1 MLNSLLVLEALAVAC
16 TGFKCTKIRT
26 DTAAYR
32 DVIKDLTLM
41 SMVPS
46 HGGALS
52 PKVLPLVRSP
62 YALHGMGMRG
72 YGKKCR
78 AKLLLRQSVVCT
90 CLHQTAKQPCPGRR
104 KLQTMIAGLHL
115 GASLPANATTAHDS
129 DVIIIIIII
138 IFIIINSSSSSI
150 SSPPFVCMC
159 ISIHIYAHIFV
170 LHHLLTYVLVQS
182 VI

>member
-52 PKVLPLVRSP
+52 PKVLPLGSP

-72 YGKKCR
+72 YGKKCP

-104 KLQTMIAGLHL
+104 KLQTMNAGLHL
-115 GASLPANATTAHDS
+115 GASLPANAATAHDS

-138 IFIIINSSSSSI
+138 NNNSSSI
-150 SSPPFVCMC
+150 SSPPFVY
-159 ISIHIYAHIFV
+159 I
-170 LHHLLTYVLVQS
+170 
-182 VI
+182 